1 MLILFINIILFCKYI
16 LDNEYDDRRNI
27 QFPFNNNLN
36 FLCDTWY
43 ISPAYQDED
52 VDEGKIILT

>member
-1 MLILFINIILFCKYI
+1 MLILFINIILFCRYI
-16 LDNEYDDRRNI
+16 LDNGYDDRRNI
-27 QFPFNNNLN
+27 QFPNNLN
-36 FLCDTWY
+36 FLCDAWY